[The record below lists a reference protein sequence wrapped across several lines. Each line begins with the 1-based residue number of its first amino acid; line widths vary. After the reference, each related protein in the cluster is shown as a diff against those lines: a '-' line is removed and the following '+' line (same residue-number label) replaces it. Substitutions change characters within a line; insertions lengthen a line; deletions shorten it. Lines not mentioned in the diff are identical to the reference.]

1 MPELDDLSFDS
12 GPARSPAPPPPADP
26 PWAAIVIVVLAAA
39 LGAVWYFATHRAPER
54 PPPAAKT
61 VAQTTVDVAHA
72 RRPAEPGEAIDLPP
86 LDQSDDIVRTLVRR
100 LSSHPIAA
108 AWLTTDGLIRNLTVV
123 VANVA
128 DGETP
133 AKFLK
138 PVRPARP
145 FSTRSAGG
153 LTWIDPVS
161 YARYDGIAA
170 AVDGLDARGVARFY
184 ATIKPR
190 IDEAYV
196 DLIGPDANF
205 DRTLERAIVMLLRTP
220 VVEGDVQVQPV
231 KMNYA
236 LANPSLEALPR
247 AQRQLLRMGPRNVRI
262 VKAKIRAV
270 AGYLGIPDSALPP
283 PDAAR

>member
-1 MPELDDLSFDS
+1 MPDLDDLSFDS
-12 GPARSPAPPPPADP
+12 GPAPAPPPPATP
-26 PWAAIVIVVLAAA
+26 PWTAILIVVLAVV
-39 LGAVWYFATHRAPER
+39 LGGAWYFATRR
-54 PPPAAKT
+54 PQQPPAPAAKT
-61 VAQTTVDVAHA
+61 VAQTSVDVAQP
-72 RRPAEPGEAIDLPP
+72 RRQAEPGEAIDLPP
-86 LDQSDDIVRTLVRR
+86 LDQSDAIVRTLVSR
-100 LSSHPIAA
+100 LSSHPIVA
-108 AWLTTDGLIRNLTVV
+108 AWLTTGGLIRNIAVV

-133 AKFLK
+133 AKFLT
-138 PVRPARP
+138 PVRPSRA
-145 FSTRSAGG
+145 FTTKTASGVTR
-153 LTWIDPVS
+153 IDPAS

-184 ATIKPR
+184 ATVKPR
-190 IDEAYV
+190 IDEAYA
-196 DLIGPDANF
+196 DLIGPDADF

-220 VVEGDVQVQPV
+220 IVDEDVQVQPV

-236 LANPSLEALPR
+236 FANPTLEDLPR

-283 PDAAR
+283 EDGKR